1 MPKRLLLIF
10 AMISILLAG
19 CGSSPLEDFERRVGQ
34 AMRAPVSVP
43 SAALPMGSLRRV
55 AFSAPTGSDS
65 ESITPDQLFD
75 WAEATY
81 PQFFPSREKTLTW
94 SNYQFRYYKDTD
106 VYLAVENGTKVVAL
120 GKPTGNEV
128 VVLGEI
134 NNFSK
139 VVTQYKPWTNIQK
152 RADIVLSSIG
162 IQTGESTYQIIKA
175 ADLNSDGYD
184 DLIITGQSLYPGIPL
199 VSDVAPNVPFHRLP
213 VLLLYYNPKT
223 EKFEPNPSD
232 DKPLMY
238 TGTSASVQD
247 WNRDGLP
254 DILIIGSGP
263 DQGPHCGEPMIL
275 LLNTANGFR
284 NRSDLLPQI
293 NIRRDQIVEIDLD
306 QDNYKDLYLFSDGWI
321 VPDRDPSRCPYAELP
336 GVNKELEILNTTRG
350 IVVNDPWWNPVSRCG
365 SGPCQMMGHVVRDF
379 DLDGKPDVLITA
391 FDTKTKLSRIEIY
404 LNKGRSNQPSQFVLA
419 QASDWADT
427 MMGAVTIQNN
437 TLWVRAQRSD
447 YSQAH
452 TRYYDLTSLKEQTRT
467 ALESTNNLGC
477 VEFSD
482 VDLDNDGQLDLV
494 CRNLVSF
501 TETINR
507 SPRAW
512 LNKNGKI
519 EAIDLSLIPI
529 GHGQSFQSINLKGLK
544 QFVYLGPFMSHSP
557 NITIYTLQ

>member
-1 MPKRLLLIF
+1 MHKCLLLTYIVI
-10 AMISILLAG
+10 ALLLTA

-65 ESITPDQLFD
+65 KSITPDQLFD
-75 WAEATY
+75 WAETTY

-94 SNYQFRYYKDTD
+94 SVYQFRYYKDTD
-106 VYLAVENGTKVVAL
+106 VYLAVENDTKVVAL
-120 GKPTGNEV
+120 GKPTANKI
-128 VVLGEI
+128 VVLGKI
-134 NNFSK
+134 NDFSK
-139 VVTQYKPWTNIQK
+139 EVAQYKPWTKIQK

-184 DLIITGQSLYPGIPL
+184 DLIVTGQTLYPGIPL

-223 EKFEPNPSD
+223 EKFEPNPLD
-232 DKPLMY
+232 DRPLMY

-247 WNRDGLP
+247 WNRDGRL

-275 LLNTANGFR
+275 LLNTPNGFK

-293 NIRRDQIVEIDLD
+293 NIRRDTIVEIDLD

-321 VPDRDPSRCPYAELP
+321 VPDSDANRCPYRQLP
-336 GVNKELEILNTTRG
+336 GVNKELEILNTSAG

-467 ALESTNNLGC
+467 ALES
-477 VEFSD
+477 
-482 VDLDNDGQLDLV
+482 
-494 CRNLVSF
+494 
-501 TETINR
+501 
-507 SPRAW
+507 PRESW
-512 LNKNGKI
+512 R
-519 EAIDLSLIPI
+519 PI
-529 GHGQSFQSINLKGLK
+529 GLNNEVSN
-544 QFVYLGPFMSHSP
+544 
-557 NITIYTLQ
+557 